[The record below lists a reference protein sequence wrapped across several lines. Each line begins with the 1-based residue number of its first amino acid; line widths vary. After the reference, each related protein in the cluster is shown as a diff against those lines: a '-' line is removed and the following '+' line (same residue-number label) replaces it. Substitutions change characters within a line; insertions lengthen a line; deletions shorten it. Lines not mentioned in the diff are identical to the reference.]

1 MVLSTR
7 WTPGVQ
13 LILLVMSSCGPQAR
27 IHEPG
32 DLQQVSADSRPRTV
46 AFQHAFHLTFLTATT
61 PPVRALAGPWQRA
74 SAWADDAH
82 RLLSLA
88 GWSGQL
94 LGRPRV
100 SLAAAAGH
108 LSGRRDPLM
117 LGYTY
122 LGTVLS
128 RFSAPSVCVVY

>member
-13 LILLVMSSCGPQAR
+13 LSLLTMSSCGPQAR

-88 GWSGQL
+88 GWSDRL

-108 LSGRRDPLM
+108 RSGRRGPLT
-117 LGYTY
+117 LGYMY
-122 LGTVLS
+122 LAHGTIT
-128 RFSAPSVCVVY
+128 FSAASVCVVY